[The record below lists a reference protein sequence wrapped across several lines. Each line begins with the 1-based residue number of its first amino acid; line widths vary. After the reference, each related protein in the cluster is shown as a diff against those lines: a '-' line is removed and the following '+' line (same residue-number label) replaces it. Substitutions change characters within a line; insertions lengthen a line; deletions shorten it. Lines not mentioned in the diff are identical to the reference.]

1 MKTILITIALLATV
15 GIIIFSYAVEA
26 VNVDFDSK
34 GNIIEKDSLF
44 QINLGDLGDDSRASI
59 TPDDGRP

>member
-1 MKTILITIALLATV
+1 MKTILITIVLLATI

-34 GNIIEKDSLF
+34 GNIVEKDPLF
-44 QINLGDLGDDSRASI
+44 RIDLNNLGGGTGNPSSSGQI
-59 TPDDGRP
+59 GP